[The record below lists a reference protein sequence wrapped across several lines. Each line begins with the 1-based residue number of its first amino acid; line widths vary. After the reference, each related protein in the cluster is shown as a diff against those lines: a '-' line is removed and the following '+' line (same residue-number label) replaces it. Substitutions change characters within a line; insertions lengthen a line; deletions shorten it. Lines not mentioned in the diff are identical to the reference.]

1 MKNTTYYILIVS
13 LLCCVFTTSAQGYT
27 FTLLDNGSYS
37 YTVAAVSNF
46 DSGSFSPLANSYGFT
61 IELPDGVDLT
71 VTEALPSGATE
82 TVTFV
87 DGSNLNGLSGVDA
100 DVSNFDYYFI
110 NTDIAGI
117 GIGAHTDAQPI
128 NLLTFTVNG
137 DPASGEVRLV
147 DNESSP
153 ASSSALNGALDS
165 FFQVDTDDD
174 GSVSFENRYL
184 GQSGDN
190 NHGFNLLSNL
200 DITFQV
206 IDVYPNPTTD
216 KLYITNNVEQVVVY
230 NTIGQKVLTTANNEV
245 EMASLPNGMYSVHIF
260 TEKGVDV
267 KQILKK

>member
-1 MKNTTYYILIVS
+1 MKNTTYYILVVS

-27 FTLLDNGSYS
+27 FTLLDNGNYS

-61 IELPDGVDLT
+61 IELPDDIDLT

-87 DGSNLNGLSGVDA
+87 DGSNLSGLSGVNA
-100 DVSNFDYYFI
+100 DVANFDYYFI

-117 GIGAHTDAQPI
+117 GIGAHTNAQTI
-128 NLLTFTVNG
+128 NLLTFTVNN
-137 DPASGEVRLV
+137 DPTSGEVRLV

-165 FFQVDTDDD
+165 FFQVDTNDD
-174 GSVSFENRYL
+174 GSVSFENSYL

-190 NHGFNLLSNL
+190 NHGFNTLSNP
-200 DITFQV
+200 DITFEA
-206 IDVYPNPTTD
+206 INVYPNPTTD
-216 KLYITNNVEQVVVY
+216 RLYITTNVEQVIVY
-230 NTIGQKVLTTANNEV
+230 NTLGQKVLKTTENQL
-245 EMASLPNGMYSVHIF
+245 EMALLPNGMYSVHIF
-260 TEKGVDV
+260 TDQGIDV